1 MMQSSLA
8 RKLRVLR
15 AERGLTQRAASA
27 QIGVTKETLSDLE
40 RGLRHPHDVTLSR
53 IARGYGVP
61 VEELL
66 EEPALASKAEAP
78 PETGPA
84 EAKGP
89 DPSVWGPE
97 ESRPKPSMPGTAG
110 EHSGVNITDSLGD
123 EEAHVEVIRTAYL
136 DLFRKVREGQLSPE
150 EATDRAMEELTA

>member
-97 ESRPKPSMPGTAG
+97 ESRPMPSIPGTAG
-110 EHSGVNITDSLGD
+110 KHIHVKIEGGQVTITETPFLDIARKLHERRITPEDAWQRLLD
-123 EEAHVEVIRTAYL
+123 ESA
-136 DLFRKVREGQLSPE
+136 
-150 EATDRAMEELTA
+150 

>member
-1 MMQSSLA
+1 
-8 RKLRVLR
+8 VLR

-66 EEPALASKAEAP
+66 EEPALASKAEA
-78 PETGPA
+78 
-84 EAKGP
+84 KGP

-97 ESRPKPSMPGTAG
+97 ESRPKASMPGTAG
-110 EHSGVNITDSLGD
+110 EHIGVNMTDSLGD